1 MGYVKVPCKIPELG
15 QVLSKHSSVRVR
27 MGSMGVCMAGGG
39 ADSDR
44 CGSDKTRSHSKAY
57 FT

>member
-15 QVLSKHSSVRVR
+15 QVLSKHSSVWGG
-27 MGSMGVCMAGGG
+27 MGSMGMCVGGG
-39 ADSDR
+39 GTDSDR